1 MTPISS
7 QRYLSYFLH
16 LVVAYF
22 FIALVIVPKAYGA
35 GVVLAAVGLLLFI
48 FFAFKA
54 REKCSLD
61 SSCYAFVAAF
71 CFYFFIYLLDV
82 LIHQDSTKIL
92 DGPSRALTF
101 LFVFY
106 LFKNYPIKLQL
117 LLYVIPLG
125 GIISGLLSFY
135 QVNILHYNRAFQFSY
150 QMPIQFGDISMSLG
164 MFCAAIFFYSWN
176 KKLNFLSILCVTG
189 IIGGVIGSLFSLSR
203 GGWLLSPFILLILL
217 YLNRTIFS
225 KKAIIGC
232 ILTFLVAFSLIISM
246 NTPIKSRIE
255 IVYQQITN
263 ILSNRQLSNLP
274 NDGSVSPRLELWKA
288 GLLAIQEKPLFG
300 WGDKGADT
308 KRAQQ
313 AKQGIISEHD
323 GQYGHSHNQFLND
336 TLERGV
342 IGLLSLLAVFLFPLW
357 QFFKAYRENKD
368 NLEVRLLATLGMI
381 HITSV
386 MSYGLT
392 QVFFAHNSGN
402 MFYFFLTVLFY
413 AMLLEYK
420 KQTMHL
426 NK

>member
-48 FFAFKA
+48 FFAFRA

-61 SSCYAFVAAF
+61 PSCYAFVVAF

-92 DGPSRALTF
+92 DGPSRALAF

-117 LLYVIPLG
+117 LLYAIPLG
-125 GIISGLLSFY
+125 GIATGIY
-135 QVNILHYNRAFQFSY
+135 ASY
-150 QMPIQFGDISMSLG
+150 QKFFLYYDRALSDTTYVIQSGDMAMSLG
-164 MFCAAIFFYSWN
+164 VFSFALFFYCWQ
-176 KKLNFLSILCVTG
+176 KKEVRLSLLCILGALGGIWGSFLSG
-189 IIGGVIGSLFSLSR
+189 SR
-203 GGWLLSPFILLILL
+203 GGWLLMPFIFICLFFINRKIFTQKVLILFFCL
-217 YLNRTIFS
+217 FISAFAVFFIAPNSPVIS
-225 KKAIIGC
+225 KIEKAK
-232 ILTFLVAFSLIISM
+232 T
-246 NTPIKSRIE
+246 E
-255 IVYQQITN
+255 IVN
-263 ILSNRQLSNLP
+263 FGEKSNA
-274 NDGSVSPRLELWKA
+274 GTSVGARLELWKA
-288 GLLAIQEKPLFG
+288 SLLSVQQKPIFG
-300 WGDKGADT
+300 WGEEGIK
-308 KRAQQ
+308 KERKHQHQQ
-313 AKQGIISEHD
+313 GVLAEIPANL
-323 GQYGHSHNQFLND
+323 GHAHNQFLND

-420 KQTMHL
+420 KQTIHL